1 MTCLSNCSDTVL
13 CFVGNALFWAVVS
26 DDMKIFELL
35 LDKAGLDPFIRT
47 QKNETLLHIAASLGH
62 KDFIEILVKKCKI
75 KYDVED
81 VGKKTALDR

>member
-1 MTCLSNCSDTVL
+1 MLES
-13 CFVGNALFWAVVS
+13 GNLTRNHIASLEEFTDFWNHWA
-26 DDMKIFELL
+26 FELL

-62 KDFIEILVKKCKI
+62 KDFIEILIKKCKI